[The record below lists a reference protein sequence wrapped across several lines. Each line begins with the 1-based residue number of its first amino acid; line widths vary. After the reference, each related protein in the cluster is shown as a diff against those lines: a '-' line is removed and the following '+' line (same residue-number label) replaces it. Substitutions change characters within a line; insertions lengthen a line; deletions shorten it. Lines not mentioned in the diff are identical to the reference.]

1 MADAVV
7 ERFARMRTS
16 PVSRLLGFHV
26 TGWDADR
33 QTLTATFHA
42 TTEMVNAIGTVQGGL
57 VSAMLDLAMS
67 AAAFAASDFRLGVP
81 TLEMK
86 TSYLAP
92 GRPGILTAE
101 GSVLR
106 MGKSVMFL
114 EGRIRD
120 AAGVLLA
127 TASSTTRVFERT
139 DVDVF

>member
-1 MADAVV
+1 VTDAVV
-7 ERFARMRTS
+7 DRFARMRTS
-16 PVSRLLGFHV
+16 PVSRLLGFRV

-106 MGKSVMFL
+106 MGKSVVFL

-120 AAGVLLA
+120 ADGVLLA

>member
-7 ERFARMRTS
+7 ERFARMRAS